1 MIKATLKVKDWK
13 ELHEAIEVYREISIN
28 ESTLQA
34 FEDEIIQ
41 KAIKRDKKKCK
52 KVDGFKLSL
61 LADKAFQ
68 MPIVVVGPPGSGKTT
83 LVEALMLMY
92 PHRVLLISTHSNVD
106 LYTAVGANWIDH
118 WDTFVTRLAT
128 VIAAFRP
135 GAHGG
140 ISLLTNIIVKLL
152 NGNRTALAAVGESV
166 AVEVLKW
173 ISSALVPPL
182 RDMLSRIT
190 PRVGV
195 VRVYG
200 SELLT
205 ALSAVP
211 SHRIAAV
218 DDAIAYP
225 QLVDPVHLW
234 SIARHLGLGFILM
247 QTMPTTMMKSSVCW
261 APYAKPDER
270 VDKYLCILGGEIK
283 FAIPR
288 KNVEKAKDCVKI
300 DHDKLREIATR
311 FESSF

>member
-1 MIKATLKVKDWK
+1 MIKANLKVKDWK
-13 ELHEAIEVYREISIN
+13 ELHEAIEVYREINIK
-28 ESTLQA
+28 ESTLKA

-41 KAIKRDKKKCK
+41 KAIKRDEKKCK
-52 KVDGFKLSL
+52 KVNGFKLSL

-83 LVEALMLMY
+83 LVEVLMLMY

-106 LYTAVGANWIDH
+106 LYTAVGANWIGH
-118 WDTFVTRLAT
+118 WNTFVTRLAT
-128 VIAAFRP
+128 VISAFRP

-152 NGNRTALAAVGESV
+152 NGDRTALAAVGESV

-182 RDMLSRIT
+182 REMLSRIT

-195 VRVYG
+195 VHVYG

-205 ALSAVP
+205 TLSAVP

-225 QLVDPVHLW
+225 QLVEPMHLW

-247 QTMPTTMMKSSVCW
+247 QTMPTVMMKSSVCW

-270 VDKYLCILGGEIK
+270 VDKYLCILGGKIK

-288 KNVEKAKDCVKI
+288 KDVEKVKDCVEI
-300 DHDKLREIATR
+300 DHDKLSEIAAR